1 MNLDKD
7 IILECFTKAISF
19 LLDSNNEG
27 IIINVEDK
35 QYIISNQNFKIC
47 INGPT
52 NYNVEEGALIYLHET
67 KEDAIVAATLND
79 EPLLEEK
86 DLESQ

>member
-1 MNLDKD
+1 MINF
-7 IILECFTKAISF
+7 IHILKGSF
-19 LLDSNNEG
+19 SHGSEG
-27 IIINVEDK
+27 RYD
-35 QYIISNQNFKIC
+35 
-47 INGPT
+47 
-52 NYNVEEGALIYLHET
+52 VEEGALIYLHET